1 MPTRL
6 LVTGAG
12 SGPGNNLIRSLK
24 TGAPSFFVAGCH
36 SDRFVL
42 KKSAAD
48 RSFLVHPVTHR
59 AFRKDLGRVADRV
72 RADLVIPSTDAEV
85 WALSRARSTLRHR
98 VFLPARS
105 VIALCQD
112 KYQLSRFLRSRGVA
126 SPLTY
131 AVPSLASVPGIFRR
145 LNATP
150 LWCRVR
156 AGSGSVAAIPVR
168 TPRQAQAWM
177 AYWATMRGVPVRSFT
192 LSEYLPGR
200 DFGCQSLWARGRP
213 VLTKAFERLSYIA
226 AGGHPSGVSSVAALA
241 RTAADPRVREMTTSA
256 VRALGRDISGLFS
269 VDLKEDSG
277 GTVCVTEINVGRFL
291 AGTNLLDLSG
301 KHNMAVTYVQ
311 LALGRAVGSLE
322 EPGQASDHYMVR
334 DVDTLPGVFR
344 AEEFFAG
351 IEDARIEQA
360 SADAEDSQ
368 PFTWRKTSMPFA
380 STPPIPAYGSRRA
393 VIRLMGPKNTPQI
406 KQFNQELMKLLDKY
420 GSPFTKRPKSRAKGR
435 RAKPRAK
442 RKR

>member
-1 MPTRL
+1 MPIRL

-24 TGAPSFFVAGCH
+24 AGAPSFFVAGCH

-59 AFRKDLGRVADRV
+59 AFRKDLGRVVDRV

-85 WALSRARSTLRHR
+85 WALSGAQGTLRGR

-112 KYQLSRFLRSRGVA
+112 KYRLSRFLRSRGVA
-126 SPLTY
+126 APLTY
-131 AVPSLASVPGIFRR
+131 AVQSLRDVPGIFRR
-145 LNATP
+145 LGAAI

-200 DFGCQSLWARGRP
+200 DFGCQSLWDRGRP

-241 RTAADPRVREMTTSA
+241 RTVADPQVREMTTRA
-256 VRALGRDISGLFS
+256 VRALGRNVSGLFS

-277 GTVCVTEINVGRFL
+277 GTVCVTEINAGRFL

-301 KHNMAVTYVQ
+301 KHNMAVTYVR
-311 LALGRAVGSLE
+311 LALGKTVGSLD
-322 EPGQASDHYMVR
+322 EPDQATDHYMVR
-334 DVDTLPGVFR
+334 DVDTLPGVFE
-344 AEEFFAG
+344 AEEFFTG
-351 IEDARIEQA
+351 IED
-360 SADAEDSQ
+360 
-368 PFTWRKTSMPFA
+368 TWT
-380 STPPIPAYGSRRA
+380 
-393 VIRLMGPKNTPQI
+393 
-406 KQFNQELMKLLDKY
+406 
-420 GSPFTKRPKSRAKGR
+420 
-435 RAKPRAK
+435 
-442 RKR
+442 